1 MKTYD
6 EVVGFD
12 YTNAEEWRSFVKNQ
26 ILPLHK
32 SISKIVKLRKSIE
45 DLLSSDSSDLSDL
58 IRNNTKIRQMLLGG
72 VDENGDYKPNSLARM
87 YMEFLGV
94 SINTKEWASLSK
106 QPDID
111 AAEYIKCNFADT
123 SFLQF
128 VKEIKE
134 IIDRLLSLAEIS
146 KEEVKDYEI
155 RYMLENPEKIVNELR
170 EIYTRLIGISA
181 NHSYYTFFT
190 INTRCI
196 PRYYIEQAY
205 PKLKDKFEEVAEF
218 LGLESKFIP
227 DVKEGEI
234 KRNYTLWGHKE
245 GGFADLIYRLNAIIW
260 EHFGKKEL
268 RNVFE
273 QIAIVKDLRQEFY
286 DKVRKSLD
294 RIGWKFPEYIQT
306 TSNAESMHEY
316 KIVGPM
322 LIEHTL
328 SVYTQGGHP
337 WDDYRQKYLTQRP
350 RWLTRS
356 KKCEVSLL
364 KLINNL
370 SSVLFILPEPK
381 KDWFGDYRYGTYRYS
396 GGIKIEFEG
405 NMLKLIGSI

>member
-32 SISKIVKLRKSIE
+32 SISKIVKLRKSLE
-45 DLLSSDSSDLSDL
+45 ELLSNNISDL
-58 IRNNTKIRQMLLGG
+58 IRNNTNIKQILLGG

-94 SINTKEWASLSK
+94 SINTKEWVSLSK
-106 QPDID
+106 QPGID

-134 IIDRLLSLAEIS
+134 IIDRLFSLAEIS
-146 KEEVKDYEI
+146 EEEVKDDEI
-155 RYMLENPEKIVNELR
+155 RDMLENPEKIVNELR
-170 EIYTRLIGISA
+170 EIYTRLIDISA

-205 PKLKDKFEEVAEF
+205 PKLKDKFEEVVEF
-218 LGLESKFIP
+218 LGLEPKFIP
-227 DVKEGEI
+227 NVKEEEI

-245 GGFADLIYRLNAIIW
+245 NGFADLLYRLNRAVWNFWNKAKNIIEAI
-260 EHFGKKEL
+260 
-268 RNVFE
+268 
-273 QIAIVKDLRQEFY
+273 A
-286 DKVRKSLD
+286 KVRDLKEEYYERAEKMLTKI
-294 RIGWKFPEYIQT
+294 RWEFPVYLHIYKFPE
-306 TSNAESMHEY
+306 E
-316 KIVGPM
+316 
-322 LIEHTL
+322 
-328 SVYTQGGHP
+328 
-337 WDDYRQKYLTQRP
+337 
-350 RWLTRS
+350 
-356 KKCEVSLL
+356 
-364 KLINNL
+364 
-370 SSVLFILPEPK
+370 
-381 KDWFGDYRYGTYRYS
+381 YRYFITSEGMITHYIEGSSRYGS
-396 GGIKIEFEG
+396 GGRLEKPISWFQLLDVLSPAMFLHKVEIKVEEDLFRYEEDVAGEG
-405 NMLKLIGSI
+405 KKKLYIIACDNEYYLW